1 MSKMEGLVAIVTGAS
16 RGVGRAIA
24 KAYAAEGAR
33 VVVCARPESPTGLP
47 GTLQET
53 VRDIEADGGEAFSVP
68 CDVTDDAQ
76 VGEMVR
82 RTLERYGQ
90 IDVLVNNAG
99 VMIMGESFLDVS
111 LERWDK
117 IMRVNTRGPY
127 LTHRHVLPGMM
138 GRRKGSIINIGAR
151 LGVDHSRV
159 AGVMPYSTSK
169 AALHMFSLALAEEL
183 REYNIAINFLSPG
196 VVKSEGLAAITTV
209 QRDWTGIPD
218 PDVVGPS
225 AVYLALQDA
234 ASMTAQFVVR
244 DDFGKTW
251 GL

>member
-1 MSKMEGLVAIVTGAS
+1 MGSMDGLTAIVTGAS

-33 VVVCARPESPTGLP
+33 VVVCARPESSAGLP
-47 GTLQET
+47 GTIEET
-53 VRDIEADGGEAFSVP
+53 VRDIEASGGEAFGVP

-82 RTLERYGQ
+82 LSLERYGR

-99 VMIMGESFLDVS
+99 LMIMGESFLDVDPQ
-111 LERWDK
+111 RWEQ
-117 IMRVNTRGPY
+117 IMRVNIRGPY
-127 LTHRHVLPGMM
+127 LTCRHVLPGMM
-138 GRRKGSIINIGAR
+138 ERRKGNIINIGAR

-159 AGVMPYSTSK
+159 RGVMPYSTSK
-169 AALHMFSLALAEEL
+169 AAVYMFSLSLADEL
-183 REYNIAINFLSPG
+183 REHNIAINVFSPG
-196 VVKSEGLAAITTV
+196 VVKSEGLQAITTV

-234 ASMTAQFVVR
+234 GSMTGQFVVR